1 MLLGAHLAGCA
12 IQNSMLGAAHATANP
27 LTAHFGTTH
36 GHAVGL
42 MMPHVVRYNTQNG
55 ANPYADL
62 DPDPERLARRLEQL
76 RDAAG
81 LPRTLHDLDVPESSL
96 PKLAAMA
103 ATQWTANFNPRPVA
117 APELLEIYR
126 LAY

>member
-1 MLLGAHLAGCA
+1 
-12 IQNSMLGAAHATANP
+12 MLGAAHATANP

-42 MMPHVVRYNTQNG
+42 MMPHVVRYNCRDG
-55 ANPYADL
+55 SNPYVDL
-62 DPDPERLARRLEQL
+62 DADPERLARRLEQL

-81 LPRTLHDLDVPESSL
+81 LPRRLRDLEVPDSSL

-103 ATQWTANFNPRPVA
+103 AKQWTATFNPRPVGEA
-117 APELLEIYR
+117 ELLEIYR